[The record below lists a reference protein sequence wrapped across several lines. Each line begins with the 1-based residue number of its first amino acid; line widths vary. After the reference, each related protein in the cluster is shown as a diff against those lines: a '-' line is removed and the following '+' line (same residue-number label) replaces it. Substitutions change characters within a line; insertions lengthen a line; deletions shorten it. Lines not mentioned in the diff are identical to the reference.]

1 MTIAL
6 HCQLRA
12 SQSDMPLQCANIL
25 LDANFAA
32 LVSDFGLSQLP
43 VVDCSRVGGTPCYL
57 APEVAL
63 GEVISNWEAIDSY
76 CFGHIVYEVTHVNT
90 SPDDPAALHDTAEA
104 TQRKEKLTAT
114 DVIGKR
120 IREGFEVTIAEH
132 VPPALAAI
140 ARACLS
146 VNPAVR
152 PAFAVLRKE
161 LEALGREPGTA
172 KITIEEAAA
181 AREVSVA

>member
-1 MTIAL
+1 M
-6 HCQLRA
+6 
-12 SQSDMPLQCANIL
+12 
-25 LDANFAA
+25 
-32 LVSDFGLSQLP
+32 
-43 VVDCSRVGGTPCYL
+43 GGTPCYL

-90 SPDDPAALHDTAEA
+90 YPAPDDPAALHDTAEA
-104 TQRKEKLTAT
+104 TQRREKSPLGVT
-114 DVIGKR
+114 DVISKR
-120 IREGFEVTIAEH
+120 IREGFQVTIAEH

-181 AREVSVA
+181 ALEEER